1 MADRIQDALAEVI
14 PTLKQIIHKVRDEDD
29 GQLKAASQDIKQM
42 LLNHRLA
49 VVVKI
54 PNPQVLV
61 CLSNRFGAGLEVSDV
76 HTILD
81 DICNVGVDMELI
93 GVPMC
98 FELPEGAEGNEVV
111 AFNEQQ
117 AKDANGF

>member
-29 GQLKAASQDIKQM
+29 GQLKAAFQDIKQM

-54 PNPQVLV
+54 PNAQALV
-61 CLSNRFGAGLEVSDV
+61 CPSN
-76 HTILD
+76 
-81 DICNVGVDMELI
+81 
-93 GVPMC
+93 
-98 FELPEGAEGNEVV
+98 
-111 AFNEQQ
+111 
-117 AKDANGF
+117 